1 MRILAVHPIYPGN
14 QEIVY
19 LPLGLAGICA
29 VAERE
34 GHEVQVVDMHNLRLR
49 HAELERV
56 LQRTEFQACLMGG
69 FAMQVKEMAVV
80 TRIVKRIQPHCHVI
94 LGGVGVSVI
103 PEVVLRYTGADAVS
117 IGEAELTFPP
127 VLRSIVQGRPYED
140 TTGFVYRDGDRI
152 VLRPKGPSPEDLD
165 AILWPSY
172 HLFDMDRI
180 SRHSFNG
187 RNGRSMHIMTSRGC
201 PFKCDFCINSVLN
214 SKKIMLEI
222 HGDLVDDGPIK
233 SQRFRSTE
241 GLVEE
246 IEHLRSTYGINDFCF
261 ADEEFITNRRRLEE
275 VCTAIEPL
283 GITWSTS
290 GRADWASEDKLWRMK
305 KAGCQYV
312 VFGVESG
319 SQTMLDLME
328 KKAKVPSVS
337 AGLRAAQRVGMDFI
351 PNFMIGHP
359 GETETTIAESVDFCR
374 EHQLVYLP
382 AYVTLFPNSKMFHL
396 VARNIRDW
404 DHYFDR
410 LARVDFS
417 RKLFMNLTELP
428 DRMLKRLRNWAVSDT
443 MATALFPWAKG
454 ALHTVLAWMVRAG
467 LVISDR
473 LPNAQRRLIRDLLRY
488 TMLFGRSKNGAD
500 GGRQVGPRDIGQ
512 ELAMGEEAYE
522 VSLRELASEQP
533 TPNPIQI
540 RRSGLQ

>member
-29 VAERE
+29 IAERE

-49 HAELERV
+49 HAALERV
-56 LQRTEFQACLMGG
+56 LQRTEFQVCLMGG

-80 TRIVKRIQPHCHVI
+80 TRIVKRIQPRCHVI
-94 LGGVGVSVI
+94 VGGVGVSVI

-127 VLRSIVQGRPYED
+127 VLRSLEQGRPYED

-152 VLRPKGPSPEDLD
+152 VLRPKGISPEDLD
-165 AILWPSY
+165 AIPWPSY
-172 HLFDMDRI
+172 HLFDVDRI

-214 SKKIMLEI
+214 SKTIMREI
-222 HGDLVDDGPIK
+222 HGDIVEDGPIK
-233 SQRFRSTE
+233 SQRFRSMD
-241 GLVEE
+241 GLVKE
-246 IEHLRSTYGINDFCF
+246 IAHLRSTYGINDFHF

-275 VCTAIEPL
+275 VCSAIEPL

-312 VFGVESG
+312 LFGVESG
-319 SQTMLDLME
+319 SQRMLDLME
-328 KKAKVPSVS
+328 KKAKLPSVS

-359 GETETTIAESVDFCR
+359 GETETTVAETVDFCR
-374 EHQLVYLP
+374 EHRLVFLP

-396 VARNIRDW
+396 VVKEIRDW
-404 DHYFDR
+404 DHYFDW
-410 LARVDFS
+410 LARIDFS
-417 RKLFMNLTELP
+417 RRFFMNLTELP
-428 DRMLKRLRNWAVSDT
+428 DRTLKRLRNWAISDT
-443 MATALFPWAKG
+443 MATVFFPWAKG
-454 ALHTVLAWMVRAG
+454 ALHTVLAWLLRNG
-467 LVISDR
+467 LVISDNS
-473 LPNAQRRLIRDLLRY
+473 PNVLRGWLRDILRY
-488 TMLFGRSKNGAD
+488 KMLFGRSKSGAH
-500 GGRQVGPRDIGQ
+500 GGRQVGPREIGQ
-512 ELAMGEEAYE
+512 EGASGEEEYE
-522 VSLRELASEQP
+522 ISLRELAAEEP
-533 TPNPIQI
+533 AAHPAPA
-540 RRSGLQ
+540 RRSVPQ